1 MQESIKDQEDKNKQ
15 VVSEAQTLM
24 SKKKETELLVSKL
37 EEKIDALSEGSRSS
51 ENKMQICCRNFS
63 VRIEN
68 KDNAET
74 LQSKNTEKRRIKE
87 ADNVCSGEHAALVLG
102 IQQERDGKEISLK
115 AAHSEELKCA
125 KLQAE
130 NEMREKIMEVRTEH
144 EVQMKALTC
153 QHEDECRKLQ
163 EELDSPKNL
172 VSCRPIEL
180 TPSPKQPSLRD
191 FQSHLELFHG
201 IEKTEVIVLA
211 TSKIIVTN

>member
-1 MQESIKDQEDKNKQ
+1 MQD
-15 VVSEAQTLM
+15 LL
-24 SKKKETELLVSKL
+24 SKISAL
-37 EEKIDALSEGSRSS
+37 E
-51 ENKMQICCRNFS
+51 
-63 VRIEN
+63 IEN

-74 LQSKNTEKRRIKE
+74 LQSKIQRKE
-87 ADNVCSGEHAALVLG
+87 ESRKQIMCVQGEHAALVLG

-163 EELDSPKNL
+163 EELDLQKSRKLGKLPRLGIFPVKKLYESSTSERFEALEIVMGISPLKRF
-172 VSCRPIEL
+172 V
-180 TPSPKQPSLRD
+180 
-191 FQSHLELFHG
+191 
-201 IEKTEVIVLA
+201 
-211 TSKIIVTN
+211 